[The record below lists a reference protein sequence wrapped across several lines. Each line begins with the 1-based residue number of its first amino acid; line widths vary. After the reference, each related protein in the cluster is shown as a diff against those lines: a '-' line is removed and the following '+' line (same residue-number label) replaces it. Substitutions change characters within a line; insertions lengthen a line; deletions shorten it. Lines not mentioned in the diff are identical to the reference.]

1 MRSLLHGG
9 PPGPAGPL
17 FPLGAALPPAAAPT
31 PEIAAGVLRPG
42 MARAAGRTADTAV
55 SWMTPP
61 EYVQDVLLPALGEGA
76 RAAGRPRPRMVTV
89 LHAALARRGRSPL
102 ILAQRAAAAH
112 LRAPHYVAMLRLA
125 GLDIDVS
132 DPVSGARELVEEGV
146 FLYGGLEELAARIRH
161 CFASGIDEVV
171 LNTSGVTQVQG
182 FGKAVADLRDIL
194 AELSPNRAT
203 PGQFRRRRAAM
214 ARAALGART
223 PATTTVSERA
233 ISAQGSRIGL

>member
-1 MRSLLHGG
+1 
-9 PPGPAGPL
+9 
-17 FPLGAALPPAAAPT
+17 
-31 PEIAAGVLRPG
+31 
-42 MARAAGRTADTAV
+42 
-55 SWMTPP
+55 
-61 EYVQDVLLPALGEGA
+61 
-76 RAAGRPRPRMVTV
+76 MVTV

-112 LRAPHYVAMLRLA
+112 LRAPHYAAMLRLA

-146 FLYGGLEELAARIRH
+146 FLYGGPEELAARIRH

-171 LNTSGVTQVQG
+171 LNTSGVTQVHG
-182 FGKAVADLRDIL
+182 FGEAVADLRDLL
-194 AELSPNRAT
+194 AGLSPNCAA
-203 PGQFRRRRAAM
+203 PGQVRRRRAAM
-214 ARAALGART
+214 ARTALGART

>member
-55 SWMTPP
+55 S
-61 EYVQDVLLPALGEGA
+61 YA
-76 RAAGRPRPRMVTV
+76 
-89 LHAALARRGRSPL
+89 
-102 ILAQRAAAAH
+102 
-112 LRAPHYVAMLRLA
+112 AMLRLA

-146 FLYGGLEELAARIRH
+146 FLYGGPEELAARIRH

-171 LNTSGVTQVQG
+171 LNTSGVTQVHG
-182 FGKAVADLRDIL
+182 FGEAVADLRDIL
-194 AELSPNRAT
+194 AELSPNCAT
-203 PGQFRRRRAAM
+203 PGQVRRRRAAM